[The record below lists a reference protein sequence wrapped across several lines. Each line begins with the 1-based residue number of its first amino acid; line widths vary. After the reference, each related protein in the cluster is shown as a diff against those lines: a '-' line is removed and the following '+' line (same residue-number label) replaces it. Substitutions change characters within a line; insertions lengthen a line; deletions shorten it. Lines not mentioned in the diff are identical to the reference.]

1 MSQMHVFSHLSPL
14 SLDMIRW
21 LVTDHSV
28 HDEELKNSH
37 VIVRH
42 HYSKEKDSKYML

>member
-1 MSQMHVFSHLSPL
+1 MSFRVYLHTSPL

-28 HDEELKNSH
+28 HDRELKNPH
-37 VIVRH
+37 VIVR
-42 HYSKEKDSKYML
+42 YRY